1 MERRNNCNPLMYK
14 AALLYSE
21 LEKANRF
28 MQTLKNALDFCKEE
42 SNLREEIG
50 IPFITKMPKFK
61 ILERE
66 ADEMK
71 QKIRKVCSGEIS
83 LEEARKS
90 TREYEK
96 YIEEV
101 LQVID
106 GEKLLPYV
114 SK

>member
-1 MERRNNCNPLMYK
+1 M
-14 AALLYSE
+14 YSE
-21 LEKANRF
+21 LEKADRF

-83 LEEARKS
+83 LEEARKGA
-90 TREYEK
+90 REYEK

-106 GEKLLPYV
+106 VEKLLPYV